1 MDAQLKRYYSKK
13 MNGGRSL
20 IAQAAD
26 FILLRVVILAV
37 LFITMLQWSHSLN
50 VAIPVSLLL
59 TAALCALLAI
69 FRKRKAD
76 KFYKQDLQK
85 MREKCLLESLTLMSN
100 DEYEDYMGRLFPGV
114 INTHSISNGFIA
126 DYNDGKIAIFQNHP
140 KSICGAPEIA
150 EAYRLIKD
158 AETVTIVSLSD
169 FSADAKIF
177 AGNVSAVLISGR
189 EILCIARKM
198 ELLPD
203 EKIAEQ
209 RAKQEMDSAAISFE
223 RVKRSALNKTK
234 VRAYIYCGLIT
245 MFWPLVGG
253 WRIYYPLIS
262 FICFILAYIS
272 YKKGKDDH
280 KSANADVT

>member
-1 MDAQLKRYYSKK
+1 MDAQLARYYSKK
-13 MNGGRSL
+13 MSGGRSL

-37 LFITMLQWSHSLN
+37 LFTTMLQWSHSLN

-59 TAALCALLAI
+59 TAAFCVLLAI

-85 MREKCLLESLTLMSN
+85 MREKYLLESLTLMSN
-100 DEYEDYMGRLFPGV
+100 AEYENYMERLFPGV
-114 INTHSISNGFIA
+114 TNAQSVSNGFIA
-126 DYNDGKIAIFQNHP
+126 DYNGGKIAVLQNHP
-140 KSICGAPEIA
+140 KSICDAPEIVD
-150 EAYRLIKD
+150 AYRLVKD
-158 AETVTIVSLSD
+158 AEKITIVSLSD
-169 FSADAKIF
+169 FSTDAKIF
-177 AGNVSAVLISGR
+177 ADSVSAVLIPGG

-234 VRAYIYCGLIT
+234 VRAYIYCGIIT

-253 WRIYYPLIS
+253 WRIYYPFIS

-272 YKKGKDDH
+272 YKKGKDDQ
-280 KSANADVT
+280 KSADADVT